1 MTIYLLDQAGSAM
14 NESNGCRVSV
24 ELSDRTADAGT
35 VTFMH
40 ADHLLGSVQ
49 RIAASRDDTRI
60 VLPGKGEVC
69 ALHVY
74 SCTPHPA

>member
-1 MTIYLLDQAGSAM
+1 
-14 NESNGCRVSV
+14 
-24 ELSDRTADAGT
+24 
-35 VTFMH
+35 
-40 ADHLLGSVQ
+40 VQ